1 MLVNTRQAIEMG
13 KARGKR
19 IKVIEN
25 QKTLEE
31 MFCRVTGQSLIRK
44 RGFIKCPECGKE
56 MLVALPFKLMNQTIE
71 NHVQFHKD
79 QQQSLVSI
87 YSKSMNVRL
96 SLAHQILQGMK
107 PT

>member
-1 MLVNTRQAIEMG
+1 MG
-13 KARGKR
+13 KATGKR
-19 IKVIEN
+19 IKGTKN

-31 MFCRVTGQSLIRK
+31 MFCRVTGQSPLRK
-44 RGFIKCPECGKE
+44 RGTIKCPECGKE
-56 MLVALPFKLMNQTIE
+56 MPIALPFKLMNQTIE
-71 NHVQFHKD
+71 NHVQFHKN

-96 SLAHQILQGMK
+96 SLAHQILQGIK